1 MAQILYERGVL
12 EPGMRG
18 VGFGVG
24 EERLPALFAKHK
36 VRVTATD
43 QAFTKKKAGHWSE
56 QELARGTQSLNRL
69 GICDP
74 KVFAEHVE
82 YMTVDMNKV
91 PRSLSGKYDFL
102 WSNCALGHL
111 GSIPAGLEFIE
122 KSLDCLKPG
131 GWAIHTTE
139 LNILSNSR
147 TVDGG
152 STVIFR
158 LKDIYGLQT
167 KLNRQGFIVSP
178 FKLVL
183 ANTDKDKRISM
194 RPQFG
199 NDYSKIQVMGHL
211 ATQIV
216 LIIHKPKNPVTKA
229 GILRRQIALRAAYMR
244 NLATVRKYIKTDPS
258 IKEIFASQKIEV
270 NHLKL
275 VPQWQRKTVTLS
287 INKPKEITIKYKNN
301 SKGPLFS
308 AYGRLADIHP
318 IVLATNGPKDRKS
331 VFVDDSW
338 LSKPN
343 ANRLSGD
350 IWVETKAGE
359 HEVANYIKPGEDLVF
374 KFILNAKEVPRGNYE
389 EEFSV
394 VQEGAGWVE
403 GSSFKLNIKVT

>member
-1 MAQILYERGVL
+1 
-12 EPGMRG
+12 
-18 VGFGVG
+18 
-24 EERLPALFAKHK
+24 
-36 VRVTATD
+36 
-43 QAFTKKKAGHWSE
+43 
-56 QELARGTQSLNRL
+56 
-69 GICDP
+69 
-74 KVFAEHVE
+74 
-82 YMTVDMNKV
+82 
-91 PRSLSGKYDFL
+91 
-102 WSNCALGHL
+102 
-111 GSIPAGLEFIE
+111 
-122 KSLDCLKPG
+122 
-131 GWAIHTTE
+131 
-139 LNILSNSR
+139 
-147 TVDGG
+147 
-152 STVIFR
+152 
-158 LKDIYGLQT
+158 
-167 KLNRQGFIVSP
+167 
-178 FKLVL
+178 
-183 ANTDKDKRISM
+183 
-194 RPQFG
+194 
-199 NDYSKIQVMGHL
+199 
-211 ATQIV
+211 
-216 LIIHKPKNPVTKA
+216 
-229 GILRRQIALRAAYMR
+229 MR